1 MVMATTK
8 PQHDSMKRLALFA
21 LVFLPAC
28 ALAQHSGPARSEE
41 DAPRRTVTL
50 AAQQDTTPAPDSQA
64 MALAAASEYHFR
76 NRADSLEFVSARNL
90 ADRSKGFRLIV
101 SIEDKRLWAVV
112 GEDTVLSAPVATAK
126 GTSLKYGKR
135 TWTFRTPRGVRTVLG
150 KEADPVWIP
159 PDWLYAEVATE
170 YNLKLRKLERGQP
183 VKLSDGR
190 TLVVRDSLV
199 GVVGKD
205 AHFYQLPTDE
215 HIVFD
220 STLFVP
226 PLGTKN
232 RRVEGELGKYRLN
245 LGEGYLLHG
254 TPDKESIGF
263 AATHGCVRLRDE
275 DIEWLYTY
283 VPVGTKVY
291 IF

>member
-1 MVMATTK
+1 
-8 PQHDSMKRLALFA
+8 MKRLSLFVLA
-21 LVFLPAC
+21 FLPSC
-28 ALAQHSGPARSEE
+28 ASAQHSGPVRSDEE
-41 DAPRRTVTL
+41 APRRTVSL
-50 AAQQDTTPAPDSQA
+50 AAQDTSAPRDSESV
-64 MALAAASEYHFR
+64 MAATSSERRFR
-76 NRADSLEFVSARNL
+76 NRADSLAWVSARNL
-90 ADRSKGFRLIV
+90 ADRSRGFRLIV
-101 SIEDKRLWAVV
+101 SLQDKRLWAIV

-126 GTSLKYGKR
+126 GTTLKYGNHE
-135 TWTFRTPRGVRTVLG
+135 WTFRTPRGMRSVLR
-150 KEADPVWIP
+150 KEADPIWVP

-170 YNLKLRKLERGQP
+170 YNLKLRKIERGQP
-183 VKLSDGR
+183 IKLSDGR
-190 TLVVRDSLV
+190 MLVVRDTLV
-199 GVVGKD
+199 GVVGSD
-205 AHFYQLPTDE
+205 SHFYELPVDE

-232 RRVEGELGKYRLN
+232 RRVEGELGKYRLD

-263 AATHGCVRLRDE
+263 AATHGCIRLRDE

>member
-1 MVMATTK
+1 
-8 PQHDSMKRLALFA
+8 MKRLSLFVLA
-21 LVFLPAC
+21 FLPSC
-28 ALAQHSGPARSEE
+28 ASAQHSGPPRADDE
-41 DAPRRTVTL
+41 APRRTVTL
-50 AAQQDTTPAPDSQA
+50 AAQDTSPTPDQRNVVV
-64 MALAAASEYHFR
+64 AASSERRFR
-76 NRADSLEFVSARNL
+76 SRTDSLEWVSAKEK
-90 ADRSKGFRLIV
+90 ADRSTGFRLIV
-101 SIEDKRLWAVV
+101 SLQEKRLWAIV
-112 GEDTVLSAPVATAK
+112 GEDTVLNAPVATAK
-126 GTSLKYGKR
+126 GTTLKYGSR
-135 TWTFRTPRGVRTVLG
+135 AWTFRTPRGMRTVLR
-150 KEADPVWIP
+150 KESDPIWIP
-159 PDWLYAEVATE
+159 PDWLYAEVASE
-170 YNLKLRKLERGQP
+170 YNLKLRKIERGVP
-183 VKLSDGR
+183 IKLADGR
-190 TLVVRDSLV
+190 SLVVRDTLV

-205 AHFYQLPTDE
+205 AHFYELPTDE

-226 PLGTKN
+226 PTGTKN
-232 RRVEGELGKYRLN
+232 RRVEGELGKYRLD

>member
-1 MVMATTK
+1 
-8 PQHDSMKRLALFA
+8 MKRLSLFVLA
-21 LVFLPAC
+21 FLPSC
-28 ALAQHSGPARSEE
+28 ASAQHSGPVRSDEE
-41 DAPRRTVTL
+41 TPRRTVSL
-50 AAQQDTTPAPDSQA
+50 AAQDTSAPRDSESV
-64 MALAAASEYHFR
+64 MAATSSERRFR
-76 NRADSLEFVSARNL
+76 NRADSLAWVSARNL
-90 ADRSKGFRLIV
+90 ADRSRGFRLIV
-101 SIEDKRLWAVV
+101 SLQDKRLWAIV

-126 GTSLKYGKR
+126 GTTLKYGNHE
-135 TWTFRTPRGVRTVLG
+135 WTFRTPRGMRSVLR
-150 KEADPVWIP
+150 KEADPIWVP

-170 YNLKLRKLERGQP
+170 YNLKLRKIERGQP
-183 VKLSDGR
+183 IKLSDGR
-190 TLVVRDSLV
+190 MLVVRDTLV
-199 GVVGKD
+199 GVVGSD
-205 AHFYQLPTDE
+205 SHFYELPVDE

-232 RRVEGELGKYRLN
+232 RRVEGELGKYRLD

-263 AATHGCVRLRDE
+263 AATHGCIRLRDE

>member
-1 MVMATTK
+1 MATKK
-8 PQHDSMKRLALFA
+8 PQHEPMKRLALFVLA
-21 LVFLPAC
+21 FLPSC
-28 ALAQHSGPARSEE
+28 ASAQHSGSRPDDEG
-41 DAPRRTVTL
+41 PKRTVTL
-50 AAQQDTTPAPDSQA
+50 ASQDTSPSRDSESIVV
-64 MALAAASEYHFR
+64 AASSERRFR
-76 NRADSLEFVSARNL
+76 NRADSLSWASARVV
-90 ADRSKGFRLIV
+90 ADRSTGFRLIV
-101 SIEDKRLWAVV
+101 SLQDKRLWAIV
-112 GEDTVLSAPVATAK
+112 GEDTVLNAPVATAK
-126 GTSLKYGKR
+126 GTTLKYGNR
-135 TWTFRTPRGVRTVLG
+135 AWTFRTPRGMRSVLR
-150 KEADPVWIP
+150 KEADPIWIP

-170 YNLKLRKLERGQP
+170 YNLKLRKIERGQP
-183 VKLSDGR
+183 IHLSDGR
-190 TLVVRDSLV
+190 SLVVRDTLV

-205 AHFYQLPTDE
+205 AHFYELPVDE

-226 PLGTKN
+226 PTGTKN
-232 RRVEGELGKYRLN
+232 RRVEGELGKYRLD

>member
-1 MVMATTK
+1 
-8 PQHDSMKRLALFA
+8 MKRLTLLVLAL
-21 LVFLPAC
+21 LPSC
-28 ALAQHSGPARSEE
+28 ALAQRQGPGRVE
-41 DAPRRTVTL
+41 DESPRRSVTL
-50 AAQQDTTPAPDSQA
+50 ASRDTSPPQLESLATAVSTAP
-64 MALAAASEYHFR
+64 EKRFR
-76 NRADSLEFVSARNL
+76 NRTDSLEFLAARNV
-90 ADRSKGFRLIV
+90 AAKSTGFRLVV
-101 SIEDKRLWAVV
+101 SLEDKRLWAIV

-126 GTSLKYGKR
+126 GTSLKFGRR
-135 TWTFRTPRGVRTVLG
+135 TWVFRTPRGLRTVLR
-150 KEADPVWIP
+150 KEADPIWIP

-170 YNLKLRKLERGQP
+170 YNLKLQKIVRGQP
-183 VKLSDGR
+183 LKLKDGR
-190 TLVVRDSLV
+190 SLVVRDTVV

-205 AHFYQLPTDE
+205 LHFYTLPVDE

-226 PLGTKN
+226 PTGTKN
-232 RRVEGELGKYRLN
+232 RQVEGELGKYRLD

-254 TPDKESIGF
+254 TPDKDSIGF
-263 AATHGCVRLRDE
+263 AATHGCIRLRDE

>member
-1 MVMATTK
+1 
-8 PQHDSMKRLALFA
+8 MKKLALFVLA
-21 LVFLPAC
+21 FLPSC
-28 ALAQHSGPARSEE
+28 ASAQHASPVRADDE
-41 DAPRRTVTL
+41 APRRTVTL
-50 AAQQDTTPAPDSQA
+50 ASQDTSPAPESQTNVI
-64 MALAAASEYHFR
+64 AASSERRFR
-76 NRADSLEFVSARNL
+76 NKADSLAWASAKGV
-90 ADRSKGFRLIV
+90 ADKSTGFRLIV
-101 SIEDKRLWAVV
+101 SLQDKRLWAIV
-112 GEDTVLSAPVATAK
+112 GEDTVLNAPVATAK
-126 GTSLKYGKR
+126 GTTLKYGKR
-135 TWTFRTPRGVRTVLG
+135 EWTFRTPRGMRTVLR
-150 KEADPVWIP
+150 KESDPIWIP
-159 PDWLYAEVATE
+159 PDWLYAEVASE
-170 YNLKLRKLERGQP
+170 YNLKLRKIERGQP
-183 VKLSDGR
+183 IKLGDGR
-190 TLVVRDSLV
+190 SLVVRDSMV

-205 AHFYQLPTDE
+205 AHFYELPVDE

-226 PLGTKN
+226 PTGTKN
-232 RRVEGELGKYRLN
+232 RRVEGELGKYRLD

>member
-1 MVMATTK
+1 
-8 PQHDSMKRLALFA
+8 MKRLAL
-21 LVFLPAC
+21 LVLAFLPSC
-28 ALAQHSGPARSEE
+28 ALLAQHKSSRADEE
-41 DAPRRTVTL
+41 NARRTVTL
-50 AAQQDTTPAPDSQA
+50 ASRDTEPVPAES
-64 MALAAASEYHFR
+64 LAAPEPAVPEVRFR
-76 NRADSLEFVSARNL
+76 NRADSLDWLSAKTL
-90 ADRSKGFRLIV
+90 AGKSSGFRLVV
-101 SIEDKRLWAVV
+101 SLQDKRLWAIV

-126 GTSLKYGKR
+126 GTTLKYGSR
-135 TWTFRTPRGVRTVLG
+135 SWVFRTPRGMRTVLS
-150 KEADPVWIP
+150 KESDPIWVP

-170 YNLKLRKLERGQP
+170 YNLKLQKLGRGAP
-183 VKLSDGR
+183 YKLKDGR
-190 TLVVRDSLV
+190 SVVVRDTLV

-205 AHFYQLPTDE
+205 SRFYELPTDE

-220 STLFVP
+220 STLFIP
-226 PLGTKN
+226 PTGTRN
-232 RRVEGELGKYRLN
+232 RKVEGELGKYRLN

-263 AATHGCVRLRDE
+263 ATTHGCIRLRDE

>member
-1 MVMATTK
+1 
-8 PQHDSMKRLALFA
+8 
-21 LVFLPAC
+21 
-28 ALAQHSGPARSEE
+28 
-41 DAPRRTVTL
+41 
-50 AAQQDTTPAPDSQA
+50 

-170 YNLKLRKLERGQP
+170 YNLKLRKIERGEP
-183 VKLSDGR
+183 IKLSDGR

-205 AHFYQLPTDE
+205 SKFYVLPTDE

-226 PLGTKN
+226 PTGTKN

-291 IF
+291 IY

>member
-1 MVMATTK
+1 MVTT
-8 PQHDSMKRLALFA
+8 PQRESMKRLSLFVLA
-21 LVFLPAC
+21 FLPSC
-28 ALAQHSGPARSEE
+28 ASAQHSGSVRVDDEAT
-41 DAPRRTVTL
+41 RRTVTL
-50 AAQQDTTPAPDSQA
+50 AAQDTSSGSSTQS
-64 MALAAASEYHFR
+64 LVVAAASERRFR
-76 NRADSLEFVSARNL
+76 SRSDSLEWLSAKNV
-90 ADRSKGFRLIV
+90 ADKSTGFRLVV
-101 SIEDKRLWAVV
+101 SLQDKRLWAIV
-112 GEDTVLSAPVATAK
+112 GEDTVLDAPVATAK
-126 GTSLKYGKR
+126 GTTLKYGKR
-135 TWTFRTPRGVRTVLG
+135 AWTFRTPRGIRSVLR

-170 YNLKLRKLERGQP
+170 YNLKLRKVERGQP

-190 TLVVRDSLV
+190 SLVVRDTTV
-199 GVVGKD
+199 GVIGKD
-205 AHFYQLPTDE
+205 ARFYELPVDE

-226 PLGTKN
+226 PTGTKN
-232 RRVEGELGKYRLN
+232 RRVEGELGKYRLD

-254 TPDKESIGF
+254 TPDKESIGL

-291 IF
+291 IY

>member
-1 MVMATTK
+1 
-8 PQHDSMKRLALFA
+8 MKRLAL
-21 LVFLPAC
+21 LVLAFLPSC
-28 ALAQHSGPARSEE
+28 ASAQHSGTVRDEE
-41 DAPRRTVTL
+41 APRRTVTL
-50 AAQQDTTPAPDSQA
+50 SAQDTTQPRDSEST
-64 MALAAASEYHFR
+64 AATPSSEKRFR
-76 NRADSLEFVSARNL
+76 NRADSLSWVSARNL
-90 ADRSKGFRLIV
+90 ADRSNGFRLIV
-101 SIEDKRLWAVV
+101 SLQEKRLWAIV

-126 GTSLKYGKR
+126 GTTLKYGKR
-135 TWTFRTPRGVRTVLG
+135 EWTFRTPRGVRTVLS
-150 KEADPVWIP
+150 KEADPIWIP

-170 YNLKLRKLERGQP
+170 YNLKLRKIERGQP
-183 VKLSDGR
+183 IKLSDGR
-190 TLVVRDSLV
+190 TLAVRDSLV
-199 GVVGKD
+199 GVIGKD
-205 AHFYQLPTDE
+205 SKFYELPVDE

-226 PLGTKN
+226 PTGTKN

-283 VPVGTKVY
+283 VPVGTKVFIY
-291 IF
+291 

>member
-1 MVMATTK
+1 
-8 PQHDSMKRLALFA
+8 MKRLAL
-21 LVFLPAC
+21 LVLAFLPSC
-28 ALAQHSGPARSEE
+28 ASAQHSGPVRDEE
-41 DAPRRTVTL
+41 APRRTVAL
-50 AAQQDTTPAPDSQA
+50 AAQDTSSSHESESTNV
-64 MALAAASEYHFR
+64 AASSERHFR
-76 NRADSLEFVSARNL
+76 NRADSLSWVSARNL
-90 ADRSKGFRLIV
+90 ADKSHGFRLVV
-101 SIEDKRLWAVV
+101 SLQDKRLWAIV
-112 GEDTVLSAPVATAK
+112 GEDTVLDAPVATAK
-126 GTSLKYGKR
+126 GTTLKYGNR
-135 TWTFRTPRGVRTVLG
+135 EWTFRTPRGVRSVLR

-170 YNLKLRKLERGQP
+170 YNLRLRKIERGQP
-183 VKLSDGR
+183 IKLSDGR

-199 GVVGKD
+199 GVVGED
-205 AHFYQLPTDE
+205 AHFYELPVDE

-226 PLGTKN
+226 PTGTKN
-232 RRVEGELGKYRLN
+232 RRVEGELGKYRLD

>member
-1 MVMATTK
+1 
-8 PQHDSMKRLALFA
+8 MKKLALFVLA
-21 LVFLPAC
+21 FLPSC
-28 ALAQHSGPARSEE
+28 ASAQHSSPARADDE
-41 DAPRRTVTL
+41 APRRTVTL
-50 AAQQDTTPAPDSQA
+50 ASQDTTPAPESHSNVV
-64 MALAAASEYHFR
+64 AASSERRFR
-76 NRADSLEFVSARNL
+76 NKADSLAWVSAKGI
-90 ADRSKGFRLIV
+90 ADRSTGFRLVV
-101 SIEDKRLWAVV
+101 SLQDKRLWAIV
-112 GEDTVLSAPVATAK
+112 GEDTVLNAPVATAK
-126 GTSLKYGKR
+126 GTTLKYGKR
-135 TWTFRTPRGVRTVLG
+135 EWTFRTPRGVRTVLG

-170 YNLKLRKLERGQP
+170 YNLKLRKIERGQP
-183 VKLSDGR
+183 IRLEDGR
-190 TLVVRDSLV
+190 SLVVRDSLV

-205 AHFYQLPTDE
+205 AHFYELPVDE

-226 PLGTKN
+226 PTGTKN

>member
-1 MVMATTK
+1 MATTK
-8 PQHDSMKRLALFA
+8 PQHEPMKRLALFVLA
-21 LVFLPAC
+21 FLPSC
-28 ALAQHSGPARSEE
+28 ASAQHSGSVRAE
-41 DAPRRTVTL
+41 DESPRRTVTL
-50 AAQQDTTPAPDSQA
+50 ASQDTSPSRDSESIVV
-64 MALAAASEYHFR
+64 AASSERRFR
-76 NRADSLEFVSARNL
+76 NRADSLAWSSAKNI
-90 ADRSKGFRLIV
+90 ADRSSGFRLIV
-101 SIEDKRLWAVV
+101 SLQDKRLWAIV
-112 GEDTVLSAPVATAK
+112 GEDTVLNAPVATAK
-126 GTSLKYGKR
+126 GTTLKYGNR
-135 TWTFRTPRGVRTVLG
+135 AWTFRTPRGMRSVLR

-170 YNLKLRKLERGQP
+170 YNLKLRKIERGQP
-183 VKLSDGR
+183 IHLSDGR
-190 TLVVRDSLV
+190 SLVVRDTLV

-205 AHFYQLPTDE
+205 AHFYELPVDE

-226 PLGTKN
+226 PTGTKN
-232 RRVEGELGKYRLN
+232 RRVEGELGKYRLD

-263 AATHGCVRLRDE
+263 AATHGCIRLRDE

-283 VPVGTKVY
+283 VPVGTKVF

>member
-1 MVMATTK
+1 MATTK
-8 PQHDSMKRLALFA
+8 PQQESMKRLALFVLA
-21 LVFLPAC
+21 FLPSC
-28 ALAQHSGPARSEE
+28 ASAQHSGPVRVDDES
-41 DAPRRTVTL
+41 PRRTVTL
-50 AAQQDTTPAPDSQA
+50 ASQDTSPVPDQSLL
-64 MALAAASEYHFR
+64 LAAAERRFR
-76 NRADSLEFVSARNL
+76 SRSDSLDWLSAKNV
-90 ADRSKGFRLIV
+90 ADRSSGFRLIV
-101 SIEDKRLWAVV
+101 SLQDKRLWAFV

-135 TWTFRTPRGVRTVLG
+135 TWTFRTPRGIRSVLR
-150 KEADPVWIP
+150 KEADPIWIP

-170 YNLKLRKLERGQP
+170 YNLKLRKIERGQP
-183 VKLSDGR
+183 IKLSDGR
-190 TLVVRDSLV
+190 ALVVRDTIV

-205 AHFYQLPTDE
+205 AHFYELPVDE

-226 PLGTKN
+226 PTGTKN
-232 RRVEGELGKYRLN
+232 RRVEGELGKYRLD

>member
-1 MVMATTK
+1 MGTTK
-8 PQHDSMKRLALFA
+8 PQHESMKRLSLFVLA
-21 LVFLPAC
+21 FLPSC
-28 ALAQHSGPARSEE
+28 ASAQHSGPVRSDEE
-41 DAPRRTVTL
+41 GPRRTVAL
-50 AAQQDTTPAPDSQA
+50 AAQDTSAPRDSDSI
-64 MALAAASEYHFR
+64 AAAATSERRFR
-76 NRADSLEFVSARNL
+76 NRADSLAWVSARNL
-90 ADRSKGFRLIV
+90 ADRSAGFRLIV
-101 SIEDKRLWAVV
+101 SLQDKRLWAIV
-112 GEDTVLSAPVATAK
+112 GEDTVLNAPVATAK
-126 GTSLKYGKR
+126 GTTLKYGNR
-135 TWTFRTPRGVRTVLG
+135 EWTFRTPRGMRSVLR
-150 KEADPVWIP
+150 KEADPIWIP

-170 YNLKLRKLERGQP
+170 YNLRLRKIERGQP
-183 VKLSDGR
+183 IRLSDGR
-190 TLVVRDSLV
+190 TLVVRDTLV

-205 AHFYQLPTDE
+205 AHFYELPVDE

-226 PLGTKN
+226 PVGTKN
-232 RRVEGELGKYRLN
+232 RRVEGELGKYRLD

-263 AATHGCVRLRDE
+263 AATHGCIRLRDE

>member
-1 MVMATTK
+1 MGIIN
-8 PQHDSMKRLALFA
+8 PQYEPMKRLSLFVLAL
-21 LVFLPAC
+21 LPSC
-28 ALAQHSGPARSEE
+28 ASGQRLGPARPET
-41 DAPRRTVTL
+41 DAAKRTVTL
-50 AAQQDTTPAPDSQA
+50 ASRDTFPPQPDSQTIP
-64 MALAAASEYHFR
+64 ALAAAERRFR
-76 NRADSLEFVSARNL
+76 SRTDSLDWIAAKSVA
-90 ADRSKGFRLIV
+90 SKSSGFRLIV
-101 SIEDKRLWAVV
+101 SLQDKRLWAVV

-126 GTSLKYGKR
+126 GTSLKFGKR
-135 TWTFRTPRGVRTVLG
+135 TWVFRTPRGLRTVLR
-150 KEADPVWIP
+150 KEADPIWIP

-170 YNLKLRKLERGQP
+170 YSLKLKKITRGQP
-183 VKLSDGR
+183 AKLADGR
-190 TLVVRDSLV
+190 SLLVRDSII

-205 AHFYQLPTDE
+205 AHFYELPVDE

-226 PLGTKN
+226 PTGTRN
-232 RRVEGELGKYRLN
+232 RQVEGELGKYRLD

-263 AATHGCVRLRDE
+263 AATHGCIRLRDE